1 MTVKNTN
8 KAILT
13 SYDAHYVLSE
23 ENICARNVRLL
34 ESTICIEGTDHTIP
48 LSTKNWMQTGKEVA
62 PLGRW
67 QKCHSLCSQLRL

>member
-8 KAILT
+8 KTILT

-48 LSTKNWMQTGKEVA
+48 LSTKN
-62 PLGRW
+62 
-67 QKCHSLCSQLRL
+67 